1 MPKTRQQKETTLKKL
16 EENLA
21 KMKAAYFVTFDGL
34 KVKETVELRKL
45 LREQK
50 IDYEVIK
57 KTLLKLAFKKYKLDI
72 DVDQMTG
79 SLGMAIGFEDEIT
92 PAKVLGNFSKEHPAL
107 KLVGGIYENK
117 LLDQK
122 QVLAMA
128 KIPSKDELLTKLVW
142 LVQYPISGLVNVL
155 QGNLRGL
162 VYVLKAISENKPTI
176 G

>member
-1 MPKTRQQKETTLKKL
+1 MPKTKQQKETTLKKL

-57 KTLLKLAFKKYKLDI
+57 KTLLRLAFKKYKLNI
-72 DVDQMTG
+72 DVDKISG
-79 SLGMAIGFEDEIT
+79 SLGMAIGYEDEIT
-92 PAKVLGNFSKEHPAL
+92 PAKVLDKFAKDHPAL

-117 LLDQK
+117 LIDQK
-122 QVLAMA
+122 QALALA
-128 KIPSKDELLTKLVW
+128 KLLGKEELLAKLVW
-142 LVQYPISGLVNVL
+142 LVQYPVFGLVNVL

-162 VYVLKAISENKPTI
+162 VYALKAMSEKKA
-176 G
+176 

>member
-34 KVKETVELRKL
+34 KVKEIVELRKL

-57 KTLLKLAFKKYKLDI
+57 KTLLKLGFKKYKMDI
-72 DVDQMTG
+72 DVDKITG
-79 SLGMAIGFEDEIT
+79 SLGMAIGYEDEVM
-92 PAKVLGNFSKEHPAL
+92 PAKILYTFAREHPAL
-107 KLVGGIYENK
+107 KLVGGIFDNK
-117 LLDQK
+117 LIDQK
-122 QVLAMA
+122 QAISLA
-128 KIPSKDELLTKLVW
+128 KLPGKEELLTKLVW
-142 LVQYPISGLVNVL
+142 LVQYPVSGLVNVL

-162 VYVLKAISENKPTI
+162 VYALKAMSENKV
-176 G
+176 

>member
-1 MPKTRQQKETTLKKL
+1 
-16 EENLA
+16 
-21 KMKAAYFVTFDGL
+21 MKAAYFVTFDGL

-57 KTLLKLAFKKYKLDI
+57 KTLLKLAFKKHKLNI
-72 DVDQMTG
+72 DVDKISG

-107 KLVGGIYENK
+107 KLAGGIYENK
-117 LLDQK
+117 LIDQK
-122 QVLAMA
+122 QALALA
-128 KIPSKDELLTKLVW
+128 KLPGKEELLTKLVW
-142 LVQYPISGLVNVL
+142 LVQYPVSGLVNVL

-162 VYVLKAISENKPTI
+162 VYALKAMSEKKV
-176 G
+176 